1 MSNSLLNLAKIL
13 HKDFTELGIDYSKL
27 RTFEKDALYLSVS
40 INEFINFYDFLLKF
54 SLYPDS
60 SYESQGEPGSLSDII
75 PEPKKN
81 KAVSELKQPF
91 SRKETYSRQK
101 PVSENQS
108 QAPIKREINN
118 KEYNEASADYISNKV
133 ADHKTNKQIGQ
144 IRKKE
149 KQALGDFNKNIKDF
163 KELANTLELMSTDS
177 LADNIT
183 EASDVHEKKETEN
196 KKTNNTS
203 NYRKKTYSRQKPVL
217 ENQLQAPIKQEINNK
232 EYNEASD
239 YISNKVSDYKTN
251 KQIRKKENQALGDFN
266 KNIKDFK
273 ELANTLELMSTD
285 SLADNIT
292 EASDVHEKKET
303 ENKKTNNTSNYRK
316 ETYSRQKPVSEN
328 QSQAP
333 IKQEINNEASDYI
346 TNQQIKNKEN
356 KDLRDFNN
364 NIKEFRKLGSE
375 TYISDVMDA
384 ITDEI
389 SREYKRFY
397 GE

>member
-1 MSNSLLNLAKIL
+1 IK
-13 HKDFTELGIDYSKL
+13 
-27 RTFEKDALYLSVS
+27 
-40 INEFINFYDFLLKF
+40 
-54 SLYPDS
+54 
-60 SYESQGEPGSLSDII
+60 
-75 PEPKKN
+75 KKN
-81 KAVSELKQPF
+81 
-91 SRKETYSRQK
+91 
-101 PVSENQS
+101 
-108 QAPIKREINN
+108 
-118 KEYNEASADYISNKV
+118 
-133 ADHKTNKQIGQ
+133 
-144 IRKKE
+144 
-149 KQALGDFNKNIKDF
+149 QALGDFNKNIKDF
-163 KELANTLELMSTDS
+163 KELTDTLELMSTDS

-183 EASDVHEKKETEN
+183 EFSDIHEKKETDSQQ
-196 KKTNNTS
+196 TIVS
-203 NYRKKTYSRQKPVL
+203 